1 VSTAVKLFSER
12 QAHWTAA
19 GLTGR
24 AVFDALA
31 SDPELPTFFKEADVA
46 AIVGFTPFAIRQ
58 RRSRKMPPSFSR
70 FSSRCVRYPR
80 ESICT
85 WLADM
90 LHARAT

>member
-1 VSTAVKLFSER
+1 MSETARLFSQR

-31 SDPELPTFFKEADVA
+31 RDSELPTFFTEVDVA
-46 AIVGFTPFAIRQ
+46 AIAGLTTFAIKQ
-58 RRSRKMPPSFSR
+58 RRVRGMQPSFSR

-80 ESICT
+80 EAICT

-90 LHARAT
+90 LHARAA